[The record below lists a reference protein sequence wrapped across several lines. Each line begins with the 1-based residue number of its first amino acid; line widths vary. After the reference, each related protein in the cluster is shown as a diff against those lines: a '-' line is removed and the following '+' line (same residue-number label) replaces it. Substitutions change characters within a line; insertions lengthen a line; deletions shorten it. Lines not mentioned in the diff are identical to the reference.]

1 MTLPRRVL
9 AGTVYLITRRCSE
22 RRFLLRPSKALNELF
37 RFTLAVAAQRTGV
50 RIHAFC
56 VMSNHY
62 HLVLTDPRARLPR
75 FAQYLHALVAKA
87 TNASLG
93 RWEHFWAPD
102 SYSAV
107 ALESSR
113 DVLDKIAYVLAN
125 PVSAGLVAHG
135 REWPGLWSA
144 PGLIGGDAVP
154 VPRPK
159 PFFRKNG
166 PLPAF
171 APLRLHRPECGCSD
185 EEFDARLQ
193 ERLANAEDAAA
204 ARMTAER
211 RAFLGPEWILA
222 QKPSGRPAS
231 GEPRRGLKPRVASG
245 DKWKRVEA
253 LQRLADFVSSYR
265 EALSAWKRGFRYA
278 LFPPGTYLLRVAHGA
293 HCAAAG

>member
-1 MTLPRRVL
+1 MTIPRRVL
-9 AGTVYLITRRCSE
+9 AGTTYLVTRRCSE

-62 HLVLTDPRARLPR
+62 HLVLTDPHARLPR

-87 TNASLG
+87 TNASIG

-107 ALESSR
+107 ALESPQ

-135 REWPGLWSA
+135 NEWPGLWSA
-144 PGLIGGDAVP
+144 PGQIGGDAVT

-159 PFFRKNG
+159 TFFRQNG
-166 PLPAF
+166 PLPES
-171 APLRLHRPECGCSD
+171 APLRLHRPACGCSD
-185 EEFDARLQ
+185 DEFDARLS
-193 ERLANAEDAAA
+193 ELLAHAEAAA
-204 ARMTAER
+204 AAKMTVEK
-211 RAFLGPEWILA
+211 RAFLGAEWILA
-222 QKPSGRPAS
+222 QKSGGRPGP
-231 GEPRRGLKPRVASG
+231 GEPRRGLKPRVAAR

-253 LQRLADFVSSYR
+253 LQRLADFISSYR
-265 EALSAWKRGFRYA
+265 EALAAWRGGVRSA

-293 HCAAAG
+293 CCARSA